1 MPLTRLFRCACL
13 LTLLVWGALGLAV
26 PAAAAPADWVVT
38 PETHKLIID
47 RDVEYLIEA
56 PGENLTRER
65 VMQPDMAA
73 RWAVYPRK
81 MVNLAGQRK
90 PVWLRFGVRG
100 TTAGVERILSVDW
113 PLLDEVRFHHYLPD
127 SGTWRAEHTAG
138 LDHPRA
144 QQIRKDPNPIF
155 PVAIGAGERSVVLLR
170 VTAQTSVL
178 APLVLWDMKTWQASR
193 FDYAVVMGLVFGIL
207 GVMFF
212 YNLSLYIFTRERS
225 FRTYSGYLLA
235 IIAYQL
241 CVTGFG
247 PLFIWPGNEW
257 LNHRGYEFFAA
268 NSFLAA
274 TLFFRNFLDIGK
286 RVPRHMDW
294 INKAF
299 IAFFAV
305 SAVLL
310 IFRMP
315 VAVPLALSAVAF
327 LTGFAGIY
335 TAGYLVWKGDILARY
350 FVIAWATIIVATMLL
365 LMALAGVVES
375 GPWTKYAQPIGFVLE
390 TVLLSVALAERI
402 KRERLSKEA
411 AMRESHE
418 LTQKVQL
425 ERDEKLRAQ
434 EHALAVQRRANEEL
448 ELHVLDRT
456 AELKRAMENIELANR
471 ELAKLSVTDGLTKV
485 HNRRYFDETIKKE
498 YDRSARG
505 AGPLALLLVDIDHF
519 KKINDSVGHLGGDE
533 CLKLVASALSGSV
546 GRSTDLVARYGGE
559 EFAVVLP
566 GTEGPHAMEVAERIR
581 KAVEDIQFI
590 YRGRRVPVSV
600 SLGVAATSTADVTRP
615 LSEFIRDADQ
625 ALYAAKGAGR
635 NRVML
640 AEAA

>member
-1 MPLTRLFRCACL
+1 MTRLSRCGCL
-13 LTLLVWGALGLAV
+13 LALLWWSMLGLALPV
-26 PAAAAPADWVVT
+26 AAAPAEHVISADT
-38 PETHKLIID
+38 RKIIVD
-47 RDVEYLIEA
+47 SDVEYLVEK
-56 PGENLTRER
+56 PGEALTRER
-65 VMQPDMAA
+65 VLQADMGP
-73 RWAVYPRK
+73 RWKVFPGKIVSLPGQRNPVWVRFTVRSAG
-81 MVNLAGQRK
+81 VNLD
-90 PVWLRFGVRG
+90 
-100 TTAGVERILSVDW
+100 RILSVDW
-113 PLLDEVRFHHYLPD
+113 PLNDEVRFSQFTPD
-127 SGTWRAEHTAG
+127 TGAWRAEHVGG
-138 LDHPRA
+138 LQHPEA
-144 QQIRKDPNPIF
+144 PQIHKDPNPIF
-155 PVAIGAGERSVVLLR
+155 PVELGAGERSVLLLR
-170 VTAQTSVL
+170 VTAQTSVI
-178 APLVLWDMKTWQASR
+178 APLVLWDLQTWQASR

-247 PLFIWPGNEW
+247 PLFIWPGNDW
-257 LNHRGYEFFAA
+257 LNTRGYEFFAA

-286 RVPRHMDW
+286 SVPRHMDW

-299 IAFFAV
+299 VVFFTV

-310 IFRMP
+310 IFKMP
-315 VAVPLALSAVAF
+315 VAVPLALSGVAF

-335 TAGYLVWKGDILARY
+335 TAGYLVWKGNVLARY

-365 LMALAGVVES
+365 LMALAGVIES

-411 AMRESHE
+411 ALRESQE
-418 LTQKVQL
+418 LARKVEL
-425 ERDEKLRAQ
+425 EREEKLRAQ
-434 EHALAVQRRANEEL
+434 EHALTVQRKANEEL
-448 ELHVLDRT
+448 ELRVIDRT
-456 AELKRAMENIELANR
+456 AELKRAMENVELANR

-485 HNRRYFDETIKKE
+485 NNRRYFDETMKKE
-498 YDRSARG
+498 YDRSTRSG
-505 AGPLALLLVDIDHF
+505 SPLALMLVDIDYF

-533 CLKLVASALSGSV
+533 CLKLVASALASCV

-566 GTEGPHAMEVAERIR
+566 GLDAPHAMEVAERIR

-600 SLGVAATSTADVTRP
+600 SLGVVARVAEADRP
-615 LSEFIRDADQ
+615 LSEFIREADQ

-635 NRVML
+635 NRAML

>member
-1 MPLTRLFRCACL
+1 MTRLFRCGCL
-13 LTLLVWGALGLAV
+13 LALLLWSVLGGAL
-26 PAAAAPADWVVT
+26 PAAAAPQDLVIT
-38 PETHKLIID
+38 PDTRKLIID

-65 VMQPDMAA
+65 VMQADMAS
-73 RWAVYPRK
+73 RWVVYPGK
-81 MVNLAGQRK
+81 MVNLVGQRK
-90 PVWLRFGVRG
+90 PVWLRFTLHAAGGGVQ
-100 TTAGVERILSVDW
+100 RILSVDW
-113 PLLDEVRFHHYLPD
+113 PLNDELRFHQYTPATA
-127 SGTWRAEHTAG
+127 SWRADHVAG
-138 LDHPRA
+138 LKHPEA
-144 QQIRKDPNPIF
+144 PLIHKDPNPMF
-155 PVAIGAGERSVVLLR
+155 PVQLEAGERSVLLLR
-170 VTAQTSVL
+170 VTAPTSII
-178 APLVLWDMKTWQASR
+178 APLVLWDLQTWQASR

-257 LNHRGYEFFAA
+257 LNSRGYEFFAA

-299 IAFFAV
+299 IAFFSV

-315 VAVPLALSAVAF
+315 VAVPVALSAVAF

-335 TAGYLVWKGDILARY
+335 TAGYLVWKGDVLARY

-365 LMALAGVVES
+365 LMALAGVIES
-375 GPWTKYAQPIGFVLE
+375 GPWTKYAQPLGFVLE

-418 LTQKVQL
+418 LAQKVQL

-434 EHALAVQRRANEEL
+434 EHALAVQLKANEEL
-448 ELHVLDRT
+448 ELRVLDRT
-456 AELKRAMENIELANR
+456 AELKRAMENVELANR
-471 ELAKLSVTDGLTKV
+471 ELAKLSVTDALTKV

-505 AGPLALLLVDIDHF
+505 AGPLALMLVDIDHF
-519 KKINDSVGHLGGDE
+519 KKINDTVGHLGGDE
-533 CLKLVASALSGSV
+533 CLKLVAAALQACV

-566 GTEGPHAMEVAERIR
+566 GTDGPHAMEVAERIR

-600 SLGVAATSTADVTRP
+600 SLGVVAGVADAEQP
-615 LSEFIRDADQ
+615 LSEFIREADQ

-635 NRVML
+635 NRAML

>member
-1 MPLTRLFRCACL
+1 MTTLSRCRFL
-13 LTLLVWGALGLAV
+13 LALLWWSVLGLALPV
-26 PAAAAPADWVVT
+26 AAAPAEHVISADT
-38 PETHKLIID
+38 PKLIVD
-47 RDVEYLIEA
+47 SGVEYLVEQ
-56 PGENLTRER
+56 PGETLTREK
-65 VMQPDMAA
+65 VLQPDAA
-73 RWAVYPRK
+73 PRWKAYAGKIVS
-81 MVNLAGQRK
+81 LTGQRN
-90 PVWLRFGVRG
+90 PVWLRFTVRSAG
-100 TTAGVERILSVDW
+100 TRLNRILSVDW
-113 PLLDEVRFHHYLPD
+113 PLNDEVRFSQFTPAT
-127 SGTWRAEHTAG
+127 GTWRAEHVGG
-138 LDHPRA
+138 LRHPDA
-144 QQIRKDPNPIF
+144 PQIHKDTNPIF
-155 PVAIGAGERSVVLLR
+155 PVELDAGERSVLLLR
-170 VTAQTSVL
+170 VTAQTSVI
-178 APLVLWDMKTWQASR
+178 APLVLWDVPTWQASR

-212 YNLSLYIFTRERS
+212 YNLSLYIFTGERS

-257 LNHRGYEFFAA
+257 LNSRGYEFFAA
-268 NSFLAA
+268 TSFLAA
-274 TLFFRNFLDIGK
+274 TLFFRYFLDIGK

-299 IAFFAV
+299 IVFFAV

-310 IFRMP
+310 IFKMP
-315 VAVPLALSAVAF
+315 VVVPVALTGVAF

-365 LMALAGVVES
+365 LMALAGVIEA
-375 GPWTKYAQPIGFVLE
+375 GPWTKYAQPLGFVLE

-411 AMRESHE
+411 AMRESQE
-418 LTQKVQL
+418 LSQKVQQ

-434 EHALAVQRRANEEL
+434 EHALAVQLKANEEL
-448 ELHVLDRT
+448 EQRVLDRT

-471 ELAKLSVTDGLTKV
+471 ELAKLSVTDALTKV
-485 HNRRYFDETIKKE
+485 HNRRYFDETMKKE
-498 YDRSARG
+498 YDRSSRSG
-505 AGPLALLLVDIDHF
+505 SPLALMLVDIDYF

-533 CLKLVASALSGSV
+533 CLKLVASALAACV
-546 GRSTDLVARYGGE
+546 GRSTDFVARYGGE

-566 GTEGPHAMEVAERIR
+566 GVDAPHAMEVAERIR

-600 SLGVAATSTADVTRP
+600 SLGVVARVADGSRP
-615 LSEFIRDADQ
+615 LSEFIREADQ

-635 NRVML
+635 NCAML
-640 AEAA
+640 APAA